1 MLYICFPLNLNI
13 IDMVQLEIEL
23 PGEKLGWLGFVE
35 ENIAVEESLR
45 LHFYGFLSEERNLT
59 NLVMIE
65 LPEGLKLRRNSRIR
79 RNEYESRRLMGS
91 LPELPFWKKIH
102 EGEDYVEVDFEA
114 EIDRITPDY
123 IVVTLPD
130 SYKKEEQKEYNSMSV
145 DGTFTFQVEKYDR
158 DMLKELKKV
167 LHKDEVLRLRFEGTL
182 SLMSN
187 LCQVLIYIPNGLRIA
202 EGGEG
207 LTNYNGDEYLLS
219 TIIKHLPD
227 FEKQVNADGH
237 LVVDFEASV
246 LSIQGCMVKVNLPKS
261 YKRGNIELP
270 MNKSVNSS
278 IFHFRTEHTY
288 LLKMVSMILQE
299 KPIVHFYGP
308 LSVDVPSKVEIS
320 LPVKLE
326 ASTFGGGRVSLSTQ
340 DITLAVVDN
349 IPGWREQ
356 AEKFGRPGY
365 LFVNFDAI
373 ILSAKDGEIVV
384 ELPERYI

>member
-1 MLYICFPLNLNI
+1 M
-13 IDMVQLEIEL
+13 
-23 PGEKLGWLGFVE
+23 
-35 ENIAVEESLR
+35 
-45 LHFYGFLSEERNLT
+45 
-59 NLVMIE
+59 
-65 LPEGLKLRRNSRIR
+65 
-79 RNEYESRRLMGS
+79 
-91 LPELPFWKKIH
+91 
-102 EGEDYVEVDFEA
+102 
-114 EIDRITPDY
+114 
-123 IVVTLPD
+123 
-130 SYKKEEQKEYNSMSV
+130 
-145 DGTFTFQVEKYDR
+145 
-158 DMLKELKKV
+158 
-167 LHKDEVLRLRFEGTL
+167 
-182 SLMSN
+182 
-187 LCQVLIYIPNGLRIA
+187 
-202 EGGEG
+202 
-207 LTNYNGDEYLLS
+207 TNYNGDGYLLS
-219 TIIKHLPD
+219 TFIKHLPD
-227 FEKQVNADGH
+227 FEKQVNANGH

-299 KPIVHFYGP
+299 RPIVHFYGP
-308 LSVDVPSKVEIS
+308 LSVNVPSKVEIS

-349 IPGWREQ
+349 IPGWKEQ

-373 ILSAKDGEIVV
+373 ILSARDGEIVV